1 MQKYKKIA
9 YIALILLIII
19 CVFFIYKVFAKNEQK
34 DDDTIAKSLE
44 DIKLLEGKFLNIFNE
59 LNNIKF
65 ENYQIS
71 ASEIKKQNN
80 NSKESSGGQEG
91 GSSSG
96 SSKKEEGSSGGSSSN
111 SESSE
116 SSQSEDTSS
125 KNKSYS
131 LEEKGVLTQDSEI
144 NWKQI
149 KNDVENL
156 YAPLYNMT
164 LDLYQTN
171 ANQQDIINFNKEYDN
186 LTKAVKNEDKELTL
200 AELSI
205 LYSYLPKFIANCTN
219 DIKEVIIAKT
229 KDDILKAYSLLE
241 KEQWATIAEN
251 INLAAQEFTKLVTD
265 INSDE
270 KTNQYNINKAYIMI
284 NEMQNAVLLKDKQI
298 FLIKYKNVLEELENI

>member
-9 YIALILLIII
+9 YIALILLIIV
-19 CVFFIYKVFAKNEQK
+19 CVFFIYKVFAKNGKK
-34 DDDTIAKSLE
+34 DDDTIAKTLE

-65 ENYQIS
+65 ENYRIS

-80 NSKESSGGQEG
+80 NSKQESGGQE
-91 GSSSG
+91 
-96 SSKKEEGSSGGSSSN
+96 EGSSDKSKEESGDSQSSSN
-111 SESSE
+111 SGDSE
-116 SSQSEDTSS
+116 ESQSEESSS

-131 LEEKGVLTQDSEI
+131 LEEQGILTQDSEI

-149 KNDVENL
+149 KNDVESL
-156 YAPLYNMT
+156 YTPLYNMT

-186 LTKAVKNEDKELTL
+186 LTKAVKDEDKEVTL
-200 AELSI
+200 YELSI
-205 LYSYLPKFIANCTN
+205 LYDYLPRFIENCTDETK
-219 DIKEVIIAKT
+219 DIIIIKT
-229 KDDILKAYSLLE
+229 KDNILRAYSLIE
-241 KEQWATIAEN
+241 REQWETIAEN
-251 INLAAQEFTKLVTD
+251 INLAAQEFTRLVTD
-265 INSDE
+265 INRSK
-270 KTNQYNINKAYIMI
+270 KTNQYNINKVYIMI

>member
-9 YIALILLIII
+9 YIALILLIIV
-19 CVFFIYKVFAKNEQK
+19 CVFFIYKVFAKNGQK
-34 DDDTIAKSLE
+34 DHDTVAKSLE

-71 ASEIKKQNN
+71 STEIKKQNN
-80 NSKESSGGQEG
+80 NSKEESEGQG
-91 GSSSG
+91 GSSSDKSKQG
-96 SSKKEEGSSGGSSSN
+96 SGN
-111 SESSE
+111 SESSSDSGGAE
-116 SSQSEDTSS
+116 GSQSEESSS
-125 KNKSYS
+125 KNKSYN
-131 LEEKGVLTQDSEI
+131 LEEQGILTQDSEI

-156 YAPLYNMT
+156 YTPLYNMT

-186 LTKAVKNEDKELTL
+186 LTKAVKNEDKELTFS
-200 AELSI
+200 ELSI
-205 LYSYLPKFIANCTN
+205 LYSYLPKFISNCTE
-219 DIKEVIIAKT
+219 DTKEVIIAKT

-241 KEQWATIAEN
+241 KEQWATIAES

-265 INSDE
+265 INGDE

>member
-19 CVFFIYKVFAKNEQK
+19 CVFFIYKVFAKDGQK
-34 DDDTIAKSLE
+34 DNDTIAKSLE

-71 ASEIKKQNN
+71 ANEIKKQNN
-80 NSKESSGGQEG
+80 SSKESSEGQGE
-91 GSSSG
+91 GSSSDSKG
-96 SSKKEEGSSGGSSSN
+96 GSGNSEESSKTEESGGS
-111 SESSE
+111 
-116 SSQSEDTSS
+116 QTKEDSS
-125 KNKSYS
+125 KNTEYS
-131 LEEKGVLTQDSEI
+131 LKEQGILTQDTEI

-156 YAPLYNMT
+156 YTPLYNMT

-171 ANQQDIINFNKEYDN
+171 TKQQDIINFNKEYDN

-200 AELSI
+200 YELST
-205 LYSYLPKFIANCTN
+205 LYNYLPQFIANCTEN
-219 DIKEVIIAKT
+219 TKEVIISKT
-229 KDDILKAYSLLE
+229 KDNILKAYSLLE

-265 INSDE
+265 INSNE

-298 FLIKYKNVLEELENI
+298 FLIKYKNVIEELENI

>member
-19 CVFFIYKVFAKNEQK
+19 CVFFIYKVFAKNGQK
-34 DDDTIAKSLE
+34 DNDTIAKSLE

-71 ASEIKKQNN
+71 ANEIKKQNN
-80 NSKESSGGQEG
+80 SSKESSEGQGE
-91 GSSSG
+91 GSSSDSKG
-96 SSKKEEGSSGGSSSN
+96 GSGNSEESSKTEESGGS
-111 SESSE
+111 
-116 SSQSEDTSS
+116 QTKEDSS
-125 KNKSYS
+125 KNTEYS
-131 LEEKGVLTQDSEI
+131 LKEQGILTQDTEI

-156 YAPLYNMT
+156 YTPLYNMT

-171 ANQQDIINFNKEYDN
+171 TKQQDIINFNKEYDN

-200 AELSI
+200 YELST
-205 LYSYLPKFIANCTN
+205 LYNYLPQFIANCTEN
-219 DIKEVIIAKT
+219 TKEVIISKT
-229 KDDILKAYSLLE
+229 KDNILKAYSLLE

-265 INSDE
+265 INSNE

-298 FLIKYKNVLEELENI
+298 FLIKYKNVIEELENI